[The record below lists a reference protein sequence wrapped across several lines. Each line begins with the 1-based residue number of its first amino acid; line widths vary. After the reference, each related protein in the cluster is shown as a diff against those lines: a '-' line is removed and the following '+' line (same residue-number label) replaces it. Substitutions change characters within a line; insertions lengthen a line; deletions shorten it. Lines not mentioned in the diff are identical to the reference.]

1 MPTAPK
7 KSEPTPATREPTSS
21 TAPVPAT
28 LDEIMREPT
37 LDSLMALGGRLADL
51 TEAASIALANF
62 HFTQSRVDHGSMDR
76 GGLRNAHAVAPVDA
90 TAMARLHTMATAC
103 REFANAMRN
112 AAAIGV
118 HK

>member
-1 MPTAPK
+1 MATTPK
-7 KSEPTPATREPTSS
+7 KIAATEAQP
-21 TAPVPAT
+21 APVPAM
-28 LDEIMREPT
+28 LDELMREPS

-51 TEAASIALANF
+51 TETASIALADFNF
-62 HFTQSRVDHGSMDR
+62 AKSRVDHGSMDR

-90 TAMARLHTMATAC
+90 TAMARSHTMATSC

>member
-1 MPTAPK
+1 MQNREIVQRSCNPYTGLRLRF
-7 KSEPTPATREPTSS
+7 PAS
-21 TAPVPAT
+21 TTISGAGYR
-28 LDEIMREPT
+28 LF
-37 LDSLMALGGRLADL
+37 SLMALGGRLADL

>member
-1 MPTAPK
+1 
-7 KSEPTPATREPTSS
+7 
-21 TAPVPAT
+21 
-28 LDEIMREPT
+28 
-37 LDSLMALGGRLADL
+37 
-51 TEAASIALANF
+51 
-62 HFTQSRVDHGSMDR
+62 MDR

>member
-1 MPTAPK
+1 MPRDIYILATEFSIDRLPSGGGDRGLGLPACRRSGGGWK
-7 KSEPTPATREPTSS
+7 YATPR
-21 TAPVPAT
+21 
-28 LDEIMREPT
+28 
-37 LDSLMALGGRLADL
+37 
-51 TEAASIALANF
+51 ALANF
-62 HFTQSRVDHGSMDR
+62 HFTQNRVDHGSMDR

-112 AAAIGV
+112 AAPIGV